1 MNTMMQKA
9 LQRHFDLDNKAE
21 DINKRNFCSYMEEQ
35 NELGS
40 LQIVSLPNK
49 VIYRLYNNII
59 DVSLDASIGLYLYT
73 EAGHNKSNK
82 RQYLNINGWMC
93 PAYVFRVVFEGLTSK
108 IPQHIERY
116 KKYEN
121 GIYEYRE
128 LTKKEKIYDNCD
140 VKSRIYAP
148 TFNRSVINHKNGDTM
163 DNSDTNLEVVSYN
176 DNNIHSRFM
185 SEVYYYHPELISVSY
200 DCQGHAMHQWTD
212 KVGIS
217 CTDINTWNS
226 NHNNKI
232 TAFKDKK
239 GEFKSRFTKE
249 EVDEMLKFF
258 GKLQKEK
265 QVIKHNKHDDIYVG
279 YDF

>member
-1 MNTMMQKA
+1 
-9 LQRHFDLDNKAE
+9 
-21 DINKRNFCSYMEEQ
+21 
-35 NELGS
+35 
-40 LQIVSLPNK
+40 
-49 VIYRLYNNII
+49 
-59 DVSLDASIGLYLYT
+59 
-73 EAGHNKSNK
+73 
-82 RQYLNINGWMC
+82 
-93 PAYVFRVVFEGLTSK
+93 
-108 IPQHIERY
+108 
-116 KKYEN
+116 
-121 GIYEYRE
+121 
-128 LTKKEKIYDNCD
+128 
-140 VKSRIYAP
+140 
-148 TFNRSVINHKNGDTM
+148 
-163 DNSDTNLEVVSYN
+163 
-176 DNNIHSRFM
+176 M
-185 SEVYYYHPELISVSY
+185 SEVYYYHPELINTLY